1 MRLDKAISSQGTW
14 SRSDVRKLV
23 RAGRVSVD
31 GAVCKDPGTAVDPAV
46 QRIDVDGVALQ
57 YKEHIY
63 LVLNKPKGYISA
75 TEDRTQK
82 TVLDLVPPELFR
94 PGLFPA
100 GRLDADTTGF
110 VLLTDDGEFAHRILS
125 PRSHIYKTYLATLE
139 RPLSEEAAEQLRG
152 GMTLADGTVC
162 LPAEVRI
169 LPGTQAEVR
178 ICEGRYHEVKRMFAA
193 AGNRVRDL
201 HRTKMGGLA
210 LPDDLAEGDCRELL
224 ADELNLVLM
233 SSEF

>member
-46 QRIDVDGVALQ
+46 QNIAVDGEALQ

-82 TVLDLVPPELFR
+82 TVLEDLDKLGIAPVKENGKDKIIYEMQSYYFPHVFSEDYAAGWYEKVEGMQGENNTFYAGEVMSFGDMDETIEYSRDLV
-94 PGLFPA
+94 
-100 GRLDADTTGF
+100 
-110 VLLTDDGEFAHRILS
+110 
-125 PRSHIYKTYLATLE
+125 E
-139 RPLSEEAAEQLRG
+139 R
-152 GMTLADGTVC
+152 
-162 LPAEVRI
+162 
-169 LPGTQAEVR
+169 
-178 ICEGRYHEVKRMFAA
+178 FF
-193 AGNRVRDL
+193 N
-201 HRTKMGGLA
+201 
-210 LPDDLAEGDCRELL
+210 
-224 ADELNLVLM
+224 
-233 SSEF
+233 